1 MAMTIDRRF
10 FSVIIFVFVSF
21 FCPIA
26 MSPISEEVIIGY
38 VFLTPIL
45 AYDYGGIADGITLF
59 TGTEYWSVYFPLVA
73 PLSLLFMI
81 QVFRSINGKTPRNR
95 VLYAGVLSLI
105 FPGLFLTWLHIP
117 FFFNFYYGYAG
128 PVPIQYIF
136 GMKIV
141 SKYGHYSEELDWIDE
156 E

>member
-1 MAMTIDRRF
+1 MKIDRRF
-10 FSVIIFVFVSF
+10 ILVVLFVLVSF
-21 FCPIA
+21 LCPIA
-26 MSPISEEVIIGY
+26 MSPISDEVIIGY

-45 AYDYGGIADGITLF
+45 AYDYGGVADGITLF
-59 TGTEYWSVYFPLVA
+59 AGIEYWSIYLPLVA

-81 QVFRSINGKTPRNR
+81 QVIKSIHGKAPQNR
-95 VLYAGVLSLI
+95 VFYVGVISLI

-117 FFFNFYYGYAG
+117 FFFRFYYGYAG

-136 GMKIV
+136 GMKLV
-141 SKYGHYSEELDWIDE
+141 SKYGYYFEDLEWVDE